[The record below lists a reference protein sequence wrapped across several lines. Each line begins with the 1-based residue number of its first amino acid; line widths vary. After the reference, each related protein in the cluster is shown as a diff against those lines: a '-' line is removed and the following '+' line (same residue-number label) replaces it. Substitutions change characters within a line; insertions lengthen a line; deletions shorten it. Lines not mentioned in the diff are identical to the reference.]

1 MPWST
6 AQHTSKKISMKRLA
20 AWRKVIRRESY
31 KMGIAHM
38 KMRMGDMRIANE
50 CENIQHDNGYE
61 NVPESMRPQQK

>member
-1 MPWST
+1 
-6 AQHTSKKISMKRLA
+6 MKRLA

-31 KMGIAHM
+31 KMEIEHM

-50 CENIQHDNGYE
+50 CENIQHDSGYE

>member
-1 MPWST
+1 
-6 AQHTSKKISMKRLA
+6 MKRLA

-31 KMGIAHM
+31 KMGIA

-50 CENIQHDNGYE
+50 CENIQHDSGYE